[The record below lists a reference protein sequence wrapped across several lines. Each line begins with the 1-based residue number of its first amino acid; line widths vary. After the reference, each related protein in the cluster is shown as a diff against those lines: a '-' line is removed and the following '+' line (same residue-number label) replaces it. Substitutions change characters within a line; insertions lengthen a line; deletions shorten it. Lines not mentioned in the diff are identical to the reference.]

1 MGVVSDARGFR
12 KPQPTSRLRRAVK
25 RGAVG
30 LASFAAPPEPEPALR
45 ILMYH
50 RVNDGH
56 PGDRLTVD
64 PRAFEAQ
71 MAFLAASGRP
81 VIRLEDA
88 LPALRGAA
96 RLPPRAVAITFDDGF
111 RDNYD
116 FAVPVLERFKMPATF
131 FVVTDHVGTE
141 RRIERYEGCCED
153 DRVLSWGQVGEMRAR
168 GHAIGGHSRSH
179 RELGHLSEDDVADE
193 VAGCRREI
201 EARTGVAP
209 RLFCYPRGSEGPG
222 VRRQVARSGFEG
234 ACTVS
239 PGTNTAGIDP
249 LGLKR
254 TEIAGGDTVE
264 DFGRKLE
271 GLFDGWHKLVQR
283 VVQHT

>member
-141 RRIERYEGCCED
+141 RCIERYEGCCED

-222 VRRQVARSGFEG
+222 VRRQVARAGFEG

>member
-12 KPQPTSRLRRAVK
+12 KPQPTSRLRRAMK

-30 LASFAAPPEPEPALR
+30 LASLAGPPEPEPALR

-50 RVNDGH
+50 RVNDSH
-56 PGDRLTVD
+56 PSDRLTVD
-64 PRAFEAQ
+64 PRTFERQ
-71 MAFLAASGRP
+71 MALLAASGRP

-88 LPALRGAA
+88 LPALRGTAA
-96 RLPPRAVAITFDDGF
+96 LPPRAVAITFDDGF

-116 FAVPVLERFKMPATF
+116 FALPVLDKLKMPATF
-131 FVVTDHVGTE
+131 FVVTDHVGTN
-141 RRIERYEGCCED
+141 RCIERYEGCCED

-179 RELGHLSEDDVADE
+179 RELGHLPDDDVVDE

-222 VRRQVARSGFEG
+222 VRRQVARAGFEG

-249 LGLKR
+249 FGLKR
-254 TEIAGGDTVE
+254 TEIAGGDTLE

-271 GLFDGWHKLVQR
+271 GHFDGWHKLVQR
-283 VVQHT
+283 VVQHS

>member
-1 MGVVSDARGFR
+1 VRDARSFR
-12 KPQPTSRLRRAVK
+12 TAQATSRLRRAVK

-50 RVNDGH
+50 RVNDSH
-56 PGDRLTVD
+56 PGDRLTVN
-64 PRAFEAQ
+64 PRAFEGH

-96 RLPPRAVAITFDDGF
+96 PLPPKAVAITFDDGF

-116 FAVPVLERFKMPATF
+116 FAVPVLDRLKMPASF
-131 FVVTDHVGTE
+131 FVVTDHVGTD
-141 RRIERYEGCCED
+141 RCIERYEGCCEN
-153 DRVLSWGQVGEMRAR
+153 DRVLSWAEVRDMSAR
-168 GHAIGGHSRSH
+168 GHGIGGHSRSH
-179 RELGHLSEDDVADE
+179 RELGQLPEGDVAEE

-201 EARTGVAP
+201 ALRTGVAP

-222 VRRQVARSGFEG
+222 VRRQVAGAGFEG

-239 PGTNTAGIDP
+239 PGTNTAGID
-249 LGLKR
+249 LFGLKR